1 MSVKNIFGIKK
12 DTGET
17 LSISD
22 LPESE
27 NGAKCN
33 CECPYCHAD
42 FIARKLGKKNAP
54 HFAHSGEGCDIEKA
68 NMHGLFLLIRD
79 YLMSGSEICYPAVE
93 WKCDNPIYFPY
104 PFIVPITEQDFDKR
118 VTLKID
124 IHNPKKRSFASAEI
138 IQSSNDYPVALLCKI
153 GENILALR
161 VIPPATIC
169 KTPTRTAYE
178 DYPTLLLDLSR
189 KTFANLNQ
197 KEIGAIMQ
205 DVSLF
210 RWKQY
215 FPITPE
221 KRRKII
227 EWSAVRCEQEKQKQK
242 DNTPKKPAT
251 TYNKPAASKQA
262 AQHVPRPLP
271 ARTPFVPYGETVRLA
286 TEDMTYQRIAD
297 EPKVVLDAHTGIRVG
312 VCQVC
317 KRPKSKDAFAVLP
330 VYRNQKNVGICK
342 MCYKRWLEK

>member
-1 MSVKNIFGIKK
+1 MSVKNFFGIKK
-12 DTGET
+12 DSGKT
-17 LSISD
+17 LSIAD

-68 NMHGLFLLIRD
+68 NMNGLFMLIRD
-79 YLMSGSEICYPAVE
+79 YLISGGEMRYPTAE
-93 WKCDNPIYFPY
+93 WKCSDPVYSPR
-104 PFIVPITEQDFDKR
+104 PLIVPITEQNFDKR
-118 VTLKID
+118 VILEID
-124 IHNPKKRSFASAEI
+124 MHNPKKCSFASADI
-138 IQSSNDYPVALLCKI
+138 IQSSNDYPVALLCKK

-189 KTFANLNQ
+189 KTIANLSQ

-210 RWKQY
+210 RWKHY
-215 FPITPE
+215 IPIATE

-227 EWSAVRCEQEKQKQK
+227 EWSAARCELEMQKQK
-242 DNTPKKPAT
+242 DITPKKSAT
-251 TYNKPAASKQA
+251 TYNKPAASKPA
-262 AQHVPRPLP
+262 AQHAPRPLP

-317 KRPKSKDAFAVLP
+317 KRPKSKDAFEVLP

-342 MCYKRWLEK
+342 LCHEKRLEK